1 MLQAQMDT
9 DRKIYEAAAT
19 ENQRLVGC
27 VDELNTKL
35 KNLQGEVKAAT
46 LLLYC
51 GFCNELGITYS
62 CIYYY
67 YLF

>member
-35 KNLQGEVKAAT
+35 KNLQGEVKAT
-46 LLLYC
+46 TPLLYRW
-51 GFCNELGITYS
+51 FCN
-62 CIYYY
+62 
-67 YLF
+67 